1 VQTNVGIIA
10 RACMYCDSLDVFER
24 ADVELLLSSFQ
35 KKIGSANDGC
45 LNALEKRPNL
55 PLVLEGRV
63 ADHAQN

>member
-1 VQTNVGIIA
+1 
-10 RACMYCDSLDVFER
+10 MYCDSLDVFER